1 MNYYYAD
8 RPTQV
13 AFYNV
18 EDKCYDAGIAYGDRI
33 ICLCCGGIIPVDE
46 LLEEVAE
53 AASWVK
59 KPIIELSWCN
69 LRDECLGDVGFN
81 TETGEIIHF

>member
-18 EDKCYDAGIAYGDRI
+18 EDKCYDAGIAEGDRI
-33 ICLCCGGIIPVDE
+33 VCLCCGRVISVDE

-53 AASWVK
+53 SAPMVK

-69 LRDECLGDVGFN
+69 LRDECIGDVGFN
-81 TETGEIIHF
+81 TETGEIIRF

>member
-1 MNYYYAD
+1 MNFE

-18 EDKCYDAGIAYGDRI
+18 EDKCYDAGIAEGNRI

-53 AASWVK
+53 VATEIK

-69 LRDECLGDVGFN
+69 LREECLGDLMFN
-81 TETGEIIHF
+81 SSTGEIIID

>member
-1 MNYYYAD
+1 MDYFFD

-18 EDKCYDAGIAYGDRI
+18 EDKCYDAGIAEGDRI
-33 ICLCCGGIIPVDE
+33 ICLCCGGIIPIQE

-53 AASWVK
+53 SAPEIK

-69 LRDECLGDVGFN
+69 LREERLGDVGFN
-81 TETGEIIHF
+81 SETGEIIHF

>member
-1 MNYYYAD
+1 MDYFFD

-18 EDKCYDAGIAYGDRI
+18 EDKCYDAGIAEGDRI
-33 ICLCCGGIIPVDE
+33 ICLCCGGIIPVEE

-53 AASWVK
+53 SAPEVK
-59 KPIIELSWCN
+59 NPIIELSWCN
-69 LRDECLGDVGFN
+69 LRYECLGDLMFN
-81 TETGEIIHF
+81 SETGEIITD